1 MSTDARDMKAA
12 AGDPRQMIT
21 LMTVVSLVCGVLIVS
36 VYQGTLEPIR
46 RNVASIMS
54 ASVAE
59 LLAGTTKQVI
69 YGVLPDGQL
78 TVLDAPDGPLPKVF
92 AAYDA
97 DGRLL
102 GLVIEASDRGYGDMI
117 KALFAYDPE
126 TQRATGFKVVEM
138 KETPGLGDQIATDP
152 DFLKNFSGLDLT
164 LDPEGQALVHP
175 IVTVKNGKKSN
186 PWEIDGIS
194 GATISSRAVARMI
207 NKSANAV
214 LPAITRNLDRIKRG
228 E

>member
-1 MSTDARDMKAA
+1 MSTGAQDIKAA
-12 AGDPRQMIT
+12 AGNPRQMIT
-21 LMTVVSLVCGVLIVS
+21 LMTVVSLVCGILIVS

-54 ASVAE
+54 GSVAE
-59 LLAGTTKQVI
+59 LLTGTTKQVI

-92 AAYDA
+92 AAFDA

-102 GLVIEASDRGYGDMI
+102 GLVIEASERGYGDVI

-126 TQRATGFKVVEM
+126 SQRATGFKVVDM
-138 KETPGLGDQIATDP
+138 KETPGLGDKIANDP

-164 LDPEGQALVHP
+164 LDAEAENLAHP
-175 IVTVKNGKKSN
+175 VITVKNGKKSN

-194 GATISSRAVARMI
+194 GATISSRAVGRMI

-214 LPAITRNLDRIKRG
+214 VPAIARNLDRIKRG
-228 E
+228 D